1 MGLSPISSVILLL
14 SPMKFYIGITDE
26 GWFRSLSSRN
36 AFEGNFWRP
45 GGTPF
50 KVLEPGDFF
59 LFKLKSPKNALVG
72 GGQFVHYSRAF
83 SSFAWDAFGLD
94 NGVESNLEFLKDY
107 SLLEAK
113 IDQVV
118 ILKSAALC
126 SITSSFSVL
135 KTGLRLQAIGRK
147 TSSAV
152 KVMT

>member
-1 MGLSPISSVILLL
+1 
-14 SPMKFYIGITDE
+14 MKFYIGITDE
-26 GWFRSLSSRN
+26 GWYRSLSGRG

-59 LFKLKSPKNALVG
+59 LFKLKSPKNMIVG

-94 NGVESNLEFLKDY
+94 NGVESNLEFLERLLTLGSKDKT
-107 SLLEAK
+107 SGDPEIGCIMLDHLFFFSPENWIEA
-113 IDQVV
+113 
-118 ILKSAALC
+118 
-126 SITSSFSVL
+126 
-135 KTGLRLQAIGRK
+135 QAIGRK
-147 TSSAV
+147 TSSAG